1 MGWSVFED
9 LLCVAE
15 DGTISV
21 YTLSGDFKRI
31 ITMGQVQYMTFLYFN
46 MYLCCNEISFPEL
59 IGNLVKVIT
68 RLQITMQ
75 KDIYCDSFL
84 YTRKWYKLY
93 QVQDLI
99 ARRFSHTY
107 EKSAE
112 TYDAVSINS
121 LAPRIFPLLLSFIS
135 SEASINSQE
144 LDSNLHFGVLDP
156 SYNTG
161 YLAASSAG
169 SWRRGRDI

>member
-59 IGNLVKVIT
+59 IGNLVKSSRVCKLLCKRIYIVIPSCIPENGINFT
-68 RLQITMQ
+68 
-75 KDIYCDSFL
+75 
-84 YTRKWYKLY
+84 
-93 QVQDLI
+93 
-99 ARRFSHTY
+99 
-107 EKSAE
+107 KSK
-112 TYDAVSINS
+112 T
-121 LAPRIFPLLLSFIS
+121 
-135 SEASINSQE
+135 
-144 LDSNLHFGVLDP
+144 
-156 SYNTG
+156 
-161 YLAASSAG
+161 
-169 SWRRGRDI
+169 